1 MNGYVDCDGHIMEKA
16 EELNEFIDAQ
26 FKSLGYRSIDQM
38 LPSLDGFHTPTR
50 FPRPKGSFDFNVDP
64 DRWLAFLAETGIE
77 CAVLYPTRGLAYG
90 QIALPEWALGYAR
103 MYNNWLFHRYLKK
116 SPRFK
121 GVALVPLQD
130 VPSAVAELQRAV
142 KEMGMVGV
150 MIPSNGL
157 QRHLS
162 AQEFWPIYEE
172 AEKLDCTVAI
182 HGGSYSNLGFN
193 TFTVFPATRALGMP
207 LPLAIA
213 MTGMIVDGVLD
224 RFPKLRVGFL
234 EGSTSWIPMVIDRLE
249 RETEYGALR
258 LKRSP
263 EEYFSSGQIFVSC
276 EGNEKALSYCIERVG
291 HEPFMFASDFPH
303 EITMDNCMEEINEIL
318 DRTDIREEHKMA
330 ILGGNARRFY
340 KI

>member
-1 MNGYVDCDGHIMEKA
+1 M
-16 EELNEFIDAQ
+16 
-26 FKSLGYRSIDQM
+26 
-38 LPSLDGFHTPTR
+38 
-50 FPRPKGSFDFNVDP
+50 
-64 DRWLAFLAETGIE
+64 
-77 CAVLYPTRGLAYG
+77 
-90 QIALPEWALGYAR
+90 
-103 MYNNWLFHRYLKK
+103 
-116 SPRFK
+116 
-121 GVALVPLQD
+121 VPLQD

-224 RFPKLRVGFL
+224 RFPKLKVGFL

-249 RETEYGALR
+249 RETEYGGLR

-263 EEYFSSGQIFVSC
+263 AEYFSSGQIFVSC
-276 EGNEKALSYCIERVG
+276 EGNEKALSYCI
-291 HEPFMFASDFPH
+291 
-303 EITMDNCMEEINEIL
+303 
-318 DRTDIREEHKMA
+318 
-330 ILGGNARRFY
+330 
-340 KI
+340 